1 MLITTLEHIPGYKI
15 KEVKGIVSAGTVLAR
30 HIGKDILAG
39 LRNLIGGEV
48 KEYTEVMAQARD
60 KALERLQGKAKA
72 LGANAIIG
80 VRFTTS
86 AIAQN
91 AAEVMAYG
99 TAVVLEEE
107 T

>member
-1 MLITTLEHIPGYKI
+1 MILTTLEQVPGYEV
-15 KEVKGIVSAGTVLAR
+15 KEVLGIVSAGTVLAR
-30 HIGKDILAG
+30 HIGKDILAA
-39 LRNLIGGEV
+39 LRNLVGGEV

-60 KALERLQGKAKA
+60 RALERLRGKAES

-80 VRFTTS
+80 IRFTTS

-99 TAVVLEEE
+99 TAVVLEPK
-107 T
+107 